1 MSNQTAR
8 ENLSRLKYI
17 PAETLASMNGNLPG
31 DLTIA
36 RVAQLCGS
44 RSFKIYML
52 TNSQMDG
59 VDVEELNLSVR
70 SLHCLKRANYL
81 TIGSLVNGIDGQNDL
96 LKIRNCGKNSAMEIM
111 AKLFVYQYSVLPKSQ
126 EKWYMNKILE
136 INGIQSAV

>member
-1 MSNQTAR
+1 
-8 ENLSRLKYI
+8 
-17 PAETLASMNGNLPG
+17 
-31 DLTIA
+31 
-36 RVAQLCGS
+36 
-44 RSFKIYML
+44 
-52 TNSQMDG
+52 MDG
-59 VDVEELNLSVR
+59 ADVEELNLSVR
-70 SLHCLKRANYL
+70 SLHCLKRANNL